1 MNQMS
6 PIEQAA
12 GEKPTAISLVL
23 EIAGRRSVGEGIEEF
38 NFRSADGAPL
48 PAWQPGAHVEFLL
61 PLAGGTEGRCY
72 SLLSDPADRKHWR
85 IAVLRQPEGQGG
97 SLWMHDNAVPGAIVP
112 AVGPRQ
118 AFAFLEAERYLFV
131 AGGIGITPL
140 LPMIAAVAARGKAW
154 ELVYLARSES
164 RFAYAPELRAYPN
177 GNMEFHAS
185 SQPNFDLAAK
195 LASLPAGTAVQACGP
210 VPMLDALEKLAA
222 AAKGHWTLSVE
233 RFAPP
238 ELGNGERTFEL
249 KLARS
254 NKVLT
259 VPADRSILEV
269 LRAEG
274 IKIDSSCRSGSCGT
288 CECGVLEGRIDHRD
302 QVLTPAERERG
313 NTMMVCVSRA
323 AGDRLVL
330 DI

>member
-1 MNQMS
+1 MNQML
-6 PIEQAA
+6 PIEQAVGA
-12 GEKPTAISLVL
+12 KPTEISLAL
-23 EIAGRRSVGEGIEEF
+23 EVTGRRSVGEGVEEF
-38 NFRSADGAPL
+38 TFASADGTLL
-48 PAWQPGAHVEFLL
+48 PTWQPGAHVELLL
-61 PLAGGTEGRCY
+61 PLAGGIEGRCY
-72 SLLSDPADRKHWR
+72 SLLSDPTDHRQWR

-97 SLWMHDNAVPGAIVP
+97 SVWLHDNAVPGTVLP
-112 AVGPRQ
+112 ARGPRQ
-118 AFAFLEAERYLFV
+118 AFALLEAEHYLFI

-140 LPMIAAVAARGKAW
+140 LPMIAAVAAVGKTW

-164 RFAYAPELRAYPN
+164 RFAYTQELRAYP
-177 GNMEFHAS
+177 GGSVLFHVATT
-185 SQPNFDLAAK
+185 PNFDLEARLK
-195 LASLPAGTAVQACGP
+195 TLPAGAAVQACGP
-210 VPMLDALEKLAA
+210 GPLLTALEQLAA
-222 AAKGHWTLSVE
+222 GNERWTLSVE

-238 ELGNGERTFEL
+238 ELGNGERAFEL
-249 KLARS
+249 RLARS
-254 NKVLT
+254 NKVLV

-274 IKIDSSCRSGSCGT
+274 IKVDSSCRSGTCGT

-323 AGDRLVL
+323 AGSHLVL

>member
-6 PIEQAA
+6 PIEQAM
-12 GEKPTAISLVL
+12 GGKQTEISLAL
-23 EIAGRRSVGEGIEEF
+23 EVTGRRSVGEGIEEF
-38 NFRSADGAPL
+38 TLVSADGSLL
-48 PAWQPGAHVEFLL
+48 PTWQPGAHIELLL
-61 PLAGGTEGRCY
+61 PLAGGMEGRCY
-72 SLLSDPADRKHWR
+72 SLLSDPADCRQWR
-85 IAVLRQPEGQGG
+85 IAVLRQLEGQGG
-97 SLWMHDNAVPGAIVP
+97 SAWMHDNAIPGTILP
-112 AVGPRQ
+112 AHGPRH
-118 AFAFLEAERYLFV
+118 AFAFLKADQYLFI

-140 LPMIAAVAARGKAW
+140 LPMIAAVAAAGKAW

-164 RFAYAPELRAYPN
+164 RFAYTQDLRAYP
-177 GNMEFHAS
+177 GGSVLFHVAS
-185 SQPNFDLAAK
+185 EPNFDLGAK
-195 LASLPAGTAVQACGP
+195 LKTLPAGAAVQACGP
-210 VPMLDALEKLAA
+210 GPLLTALEQLAA
-222 AAKGHWTLSVE
+222 ATAGWTLSVE

-238 ELGNGERTFEL
+238 ELGQGERAFEV

-259 VPADRSILEV
+259 VPAGRSILEV

-274 IKIDSSCRSGSCGT
+274 IKVDSSCRSGSCGT
-288 CECGVLEGRIDHRD
+288 CECGVLQGPIDHRD

-323 AGDRLVL
+323 AGSHLVL